1 MKNLQKDLRMAL
13 TYDMMFD
20 FMILR
25 EIQVKLLIIITS
37 SFGLATI

>member
-1 MKNLQKDLRMAL
+1 MKNLQKDLRMVL